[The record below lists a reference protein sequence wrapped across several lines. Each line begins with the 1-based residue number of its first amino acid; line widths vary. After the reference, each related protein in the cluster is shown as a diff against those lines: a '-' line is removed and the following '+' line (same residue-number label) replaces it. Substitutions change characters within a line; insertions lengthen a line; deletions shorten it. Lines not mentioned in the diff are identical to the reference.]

1 MTHTIQQSLHEA
13 REESLRRRFDIPD
26 EAERVIVFAESSH
39 WDPNWLRTSEE
50 YFHRFV
56 CRNLDRAITE
66 LLRDPRRVYS
76 VECIFFLRMYW
87 DRQPQQH
94 DAIRT
99 LVNKGRLR
107 LTSSGV
113 TTADTLLP
121 ATEAILRDFLI
132 GQEWLRANGMTQEPR
147 LAYFADS
154 FGCSPALPSLLKA
167 AGFDLTA
174 ITRIDG
180 MFFFGCDY
188 EPQSRFPRAGSSAAL
203 LLNQEHTLDFVWRGP
218 DGAEV
223 LCHWNAYTYGQG
235 DLLAYRG
242 ISRVYLFPIAV
253 PDRSDRNVARHI
265 RQFTAQL
272 APYSRTPYLFC
283 PIGFDFV
290 SPIPDLVTLLD
301 RYNHVHYPT
310 TGIWAVNAGL
320 DDYLALVNCHRGM
333 LPVLELDPNPYWT
346 GFYTSRP
353 TLKERCHELVDLLL
367 LAERLA
373 LLPEPENE
381 GAEKVIANELEGA
394 WWDAVVANH
403 HDFITGTSTDRV
415 VESEQMPWLEQ
426 ATATAQATVTR
437 LASTIERASCQ
448 HPTRHPAQRPVKRQV
463 ELPEWRSQDGKVEVH
478 TPHYTVELA
487 GEAGGAIVRAWH
499 PVSQTDLLAGVS
511 NDLVNYQDSGGLWRM
526 GHEFHGGVFKEVA
539 RASEQPAQLEVREH
553 DTGLEVVCSGE
564 LDGRTIRR
572 LLWFRSDSPVIHLR
586 VEGRAAE
593 GRTVT
598 VRFATGVSASQMVM
612 DVPGGIVVRPP
623 QKIYDPTFW
632 PFQHFVHIQDKTD
645 GQGVALC
652 LGRPGAV
659 SYRPDGRLEVIAL
672 RNATRERAFGFLPIP
687 GMPAS
692 GHERSTHGFDYAIL
706 FTPAGDWR
714 DNGIELV
721 ARGIVESPW
730 RQSTM
735 RRIELRELVTPIVA
749 TDRPDVV
756 VTALKPASRGDGLV
770 ARLLTLATPG
780 PPVALTTHGRT
791 VKAAFLCDARERDL
805 EQLEVRAGT
814 VHLTMP
820 GAIAT
825 VRLLLS
831 TRC

>member
-13 REESLRRRFDIPD
+13 REKSLRRRFDIPD
-26 EAERVIVFAESSH
+26 DAERVIVFAESSH
-39 WDPNWLRTSEE
+39 WDPNWLYTSEE
-50 YFHRFV
+50 YFRRFV
-56 CRNLDRAITE
+56 CRNLDHAIAE
-66 LLRDPRRVYS
+66 LLHDPRRVYS

-87 DRQPQQH
+87 DRQPQRR
-94 DAIRT
+94 DTVRT
-99 LVNKGRLR
+99 LVNEGRLR

-121 ATEAILRDFLI
+121 DIEAILRDFLI

-154 FGCSPALPSLLKA
+154 FGCSPALPSLLHA
-167 AGFDLTA
+167 AGFDLAA

-188 EPQSRFPRAGSSAAL
+188 EPRSRFPRAGSSAAL
-203 LLNQEHTLDFVWRGP
+203 LLNEERTLDFVWRGP

-235 DLLAYRG
+235 DLLACRG

-253 PDRSDRNVARHI
+253 PDRSDRNVARRI
-265 RQFTAQL
+265 KQFTAQL
-272 APYSRTPYLFC
+272 VPYSRTPYLFC

-290 SPIPDLVTLLD
+290 GPIPDLMTLLD
-301 RYNHVHYPT
+301 RYNRIHFPT
-310 TGIWAVNAGL
+310 TGTWAVNAGL
-320 DDYLALVNCHRGM
+320 DDYLALVDCHRGM

-373 LLPEPENE
+373 LLPENE
-381 GAEKVIANELEGA
+381 DAEKVIANELEGA

-403 HDFITGTSTDRV
+403 HDFITGTSPDRV
-415 VESEQMPWLEQ
+415 VESEQRLWLER

-437 LASTIERASCQ
+437 LASTLGRASCQ
-448 HPTRHPAQRPVKRQV
+448 HPAKTRV
-463 ELPEWRSQDGKVEVH
+463 ELPEWHSHDGKVEVC
-478 TPHYTVELA
+478 TPHYAVELA
-487 GEAGGAIVRAWH
+487 EDTGGAIIRAWH
-499 PVSQTDLLAGVS
+499 PVSQTDLLMGVS
-511 NDLVNYQDSGGLWRM
+511 NDLVSYRDSGGLWRM
-526 GHEFHGGVFKEVA
+526 GHEFRGGVFKEMT
-539 RASEQPAQLEVREH
+539 RASERPARLEIRER
-553 DTGLEVVCSGE
+553 DTGLEVVCSSE
-564 LDGRTIRR
+564 LDGETIRR
-572 LLWFRSDSPVIHLR
+572 LLWFRSDAPVIHLR

-598 VRFATGVSASQMVM
+598 ARFATGVSASQLVM
-612 DVPGGIVVRPP
+612 DVPGGVVVRPP

-632 PFQHFVHIQDKTD
+632 PLQHFVHIQDKTD
-645 GQGVALC
+645 GRGVALC

-692 GHERSTHGFDYAIL
+692 GHERSIHAFDYAIL
-706 FTPAGDWR
+706 FTPAGDWH
-714 DNGIELV
+714 DNGIEWV
-721 ARGIVESPW
+721 ARGIAESPR
-730 RQSTM
+730 RQSATG
-735 RRIELRELVTPIVA
+735 RVGLRELATSIVT

-756 VTALKPASRGDGLV
+756 VSAVKPASRGEGLIV
-770 ARLLTLATPG
+770 RLLTLTTPG
-780 PPVALTTHGRT
+780 PPVAVTTRGHT
-791 VKAAFLCDARERDL
+791 VRAAFLCDARERDL
-805 EQLEVRAGT
+805 EQLEVRARA
-814 VHLTMP
+814 VRLTMP
-820 GAIAT
+820 GTIAT
-825 VRLLLS
+825 VRLLPS
-831 TRC
+831 SRKCAA